1 MVKPGG
7 TGRPRLAIS
16 ARLAPLPPS
25 RSCMAA
31 WPSAVPP
38 PNRYTRLG
46 ALIAIVAD
54 FVMVWAPAVDCHQ
67 CVRCVRSVAVC
78 PYQPWRQR
86 ERWGPFNPAAS
97 VGFQGVPAPGQGP
110 ALLPLHAAV
119 DSSSGVAAIMP
130 SVFARAPK
138 SHPSECPI
146 VPNSAHSAR
155 HSGRQSGRHSGRQSG
170 QQPGLQSSAVL
181 KEVLKRLDATRD
193 AALARLFELIR
204 IPSISTDPQYRK
216 HCRAAAEWCVHQLE
230 DIGFDAKLVATAG

>member
-25 RSCMAA
+25 RSSMAA

-67 CVRCVRSVAVC
+67 CVRSIAVC

-86 ERWGPFNPAAS
+86 ERWGPFNPAAF
-97 VGFQGVPAPGQGP
+97 VGFQGLPAPGQGRAP
-110 ALLPLHAAV
+110 VSWHAAV
-119 DSSSGVAAIMP
+119 DSSAGVAAIMP
-130 SVFARAPK
+130 
-138 SHPSECPI
+138 
-146 VPNSAHSAR
+146 
-155 HSGRQSGRHSGRQSG
+155 
-170 QQPGLQSSAVL
+170 
-181 KEVLKRLDATRD
+181 
-193 AALARLFELIR
+193 
-204 IPSISTDPQYRK
+204 
-216 HCRAAAEWCVHQLE
+216 
-230 DIGFDAKLVATAG
+230 